1 MKIKGAFPVRWAA
14 QDGADGTGVTVASQQ
29 VKYASSTQGTNHP
42 TTGWQTSIPNV
53 ADGNFL
59 WTWLHLVFSDGKSTD
74 IYSTARQGIDG
85 RGIQS
90 SSVTYSQQAT
100 SVNPE
105 TITNWGG
112 FPSELTDGYW
122 LYTRTVITYS
132 DGAPSTSY
140 SVSQIGT
147 GSYYAGTA
155 EYFAAGVSPDTPP
168 EGYAAMGTYV
178 SGQIIQTTWK
188 QERPQLTA
196 ETPYLW
202 NFEISSDSRGNRYV
216 TDVICIGNFAKGIT
230 SIVETYAISAQN
242 SIPTGR
248 DYPSDIAEADW
259 KDEAHAVA
267 PTDAKRYQWN
277 KTTTTY
283 NDGSVQNNYHISA
296 VKGVDGKGAIY
307 IDLDNENDSM
317 LYDGSGNLISGN
329 MVSNIK
335 LYDNGSDKTS
345 GRTFSVDSSSGVT
358 ASIDDAVLTITA
370 MSANSGYVVVKCIY
384 NSVPYYARFTCKKV
398 IGADK
403 YELVCTPSALTFNED
418 TDTPRQTTV
427 TVSVYKTAQNGT
439 RELLQKLPT
448 GYTVK
453 RKWSDDENGTVMD
466 YADGEATFIPSYIWD
481 RYRVELKDAQGVV
494 LDYETIPICHV
505 KNGEKG
511 DSAFVLD
518 AENENIGFVVEN
530 NGRYSDSQS
539 RTIKINAYY
548 GAAKVT
554 SGVTY
559 SVETEE
565 NTDASV
571 SNYLSVSEVKDGE
584 ITIGTK
590 DDVVWTKDKVVNVKI
605 TATHA
610 TYGTRSIIISCV
622 PVFGGADA
630 DYYELQPSLDAI
642 TFSKTTD
649 GQSLTPSSRSLV
661 IQCKHIKKGVPEIV
675 DLPTGYAIR
684 YSYSE
689 YPTAP
694 SGANS
699 GTGYTSGQSIT
710 INSSTKNTMLY
721 IVLFNG
727 INVVDRESIPIL
739 KGGIDGNPA
748 LTMNLSNDISSFAS
762 DEDGT
767 ALDTTT
773 HSTIVSLF
781 LGTAPQNIT
790 EISAECSDVDM
801 AVECV
806 KDVNGKYTGEVI
818 VTVPSEIWY
827 AESNEVVITAK
838 CAASTL
844 SYEKV
849 FTLHNVSSGA
859 KGLPATLYELQP
871 SLDVLSFARNETGGY
886 SPATLQVYCGYIKIV
901 GSSRTSYA
909 GNDVNNLWKIDG
921 KYEIMGRYHK
931 ADGST
936 TGWTLAYK
944 LSNGTFTIQG
954 DSDYTAIE
962 FIFTSATEINQVSDS
977 DIFDREIVPVVRDG
991 ANGEAT
997 FYYVIPSAD
1006 KITRKHDGTL
1016 SPATINCKAYQKT
1029 GTDDPELVTSGAQ
1042 GSYDYYVGTA
1052 KYTVDNYTGGNITPT
1067 PWWTKIV
1074 FYLKSSDGVV
1084 LTQREILVE
1093 NEDVSPEQNLLN
1105 DTNFTNL
1112 LLDSSTNRYK
1122 SEVLGGEGV
1131 DGNNALFCNP
1141 DSLEKDAAPYT
1152 DVWSQF
1158 VSQPNDK
1165 RLLPSTW
1172 YTLSFYAKSLGYSQI
1187 DIKQSSNLYSF
1198 AKRRVYLSKA
1208 THILIIRGYASTL
1221 ALSADRELRVFVHND
1236 DWSWLTSA
1244 SIKQSAITEA
1254 GVSFTPPSE
1263 GTYNITSCCY
1273 VAGGGDA
1280 AAEQTVYLEWY
1291 RLRLANRQDRLIS
1304 YCYPNVIDTQQ
1315 VQVHDGNVID
1325 SRPSNGY
1332 NLVTLTQSWKR
1343 FYMVFKTKSTI
1354 PADVNRVLFRIPQDG
1369 NSIYLSQM
1377 KLERGVFPTT
1387 WTGSNHDTKGYS
1399 GAKPYFLKFSEI
1411 KGVATQVYQG
1421 VGDEEW
1427 YTIVYDDVN
1436 HTGWY
1441 TPVYSHLTSKDEVL
1455 TDASRWRMSNMQ
1467 FVATSVFFAQMAY
1480 IENLGV
1486 RNVLLSDGSTIEG
1499 GMCHSDKNDAGGSLG
1514 LGDVRFWL
1522 GAANPALGKIRG
1534 YKDGKFVAANGKA
1547 VFDPSGDV
1555 SLCDGNAKFD
1565 KDGNTTI
1572 ANLTATNGKFSG
1584 ELYSSEGRVGGFEI
1598 AEGRIG
1604 DMRDNAMLG
1613 NGMTITQSY
1622 VRAGVSDCY
1631 GAIGSDLSGSMV
1643 SGGAIQYAGYISCT
1657 RSNYKPETD
1666 MVPHTNYGMSVNV
1679 QNSETCIGMDVTVG
1693 NSSLQSIG
1701 LNFNIS
1707 GRNRCYA
1714 FCGNGTGVLRGLME
1728 GYRLNVMQFSDN
1740 DGETRMID
1748 LRNGKYVM
1756 LGVDRQN
1763 CSLLLPSLS
1772 NVCEALNIGH
1782 DSPGDIAVRLT
1793 IYCRWSTQSV
1803 RIIGR
1808 KHIEGQSWEYPLLRD
1823 NNNNDNWSV
1832 NMAEGDTLELL
1843 LTHCYA
1849 GREDSYNA
1857 YILSHM
1863 N

>member
-14 QDGADGTGVTVASQQ
+14 QNGTDGTGVTVASQQ

-42 TTGWQTSIPNV
+42 TTGWQTSIPKV

-59 WTWLHLVFSDGKSTD
+59 WTWLHLVFSDGKYTD
-74 IYSTARQGIDG
+74 IYSSTRQGIDG
-85 RGIQS
+85 RGLQS

-140 SVSQIGT
+140 SVYQIGT

-178 SGQIIQTTWK
+178 SGQTIQTTWK

-242 SIPTGR
+242 SVPSGR

-296 VKGVDGKGAIY
+296 VKGIDGKGAIY

-317 LYDGSGNLISGN
+317 LYDGSGNLLSGN

-358 ASIDDAVLTITA
+358 ASISGAVLTITA

-398 IGADK
+398 IGTDK
-403 YELVCTPSALTFNED
+403 YELVCTPSALIFNDD
-418 TDTPRQTTV
+418 TDTGSQITV
-427 TVSVYKTAQNGT
+427 TIQVYKTAQNGSRT
-439 RELLQKLPT
+439 LLQSLPT
-448 GYTVK
+448 GYSVI
-453 RKWSDDENGTVMD
+453 RKWTDTQTSGTAMS
-466 YADGEATFIPSYIWD
+466 YSSGKATFKPHDNLYD
-481 RYRVELKDAQGVV
+481 RYRIELLDASQNV
-494 LDYETIPICHV
+494 LDYETIPVNHV
-505 KNGEKG
+505 KNGEQG
-511 DSAFVLD
+511 ASSFVLD
-518 AENENIGFVVEN
+518 AENENVGFAVEN
-530 NGRYSDSQS
+530 NGRCSESQS
-539 RTIKINAYY
+539 RAIKINAYY

-559 SVETEE
+559 SVETEG
-565 NTDASV
+565 NTDASGCD
-571 SNYLSVSEVKDGE
+571 YLSVSEVQNGE
-584 ITIGTK
+584 ITIGTQ
-590 DDVVWTKDKVVNVKI
+590 DNIVWAKDKVVNVKI

-622 PVFGGADA
+622 PVFGGAD
-630 DYYELQPSLDAI
+630 
-642 TFSKTTD
+642 
-649 GQSLTPSSRSLV
+649 
-661 IQCKHIKKGVPEIV
+661 
-675 DLPTGYAIR
+675 
-684 YSYSE
+684 
-689 YPTAP
+689 
-694 SGANS
+694 
-699 GTGYTSGQSIT
+699 
-710 INSSTKNTMLY
+710 
-721 IVLFNG
+721 
-727 INVVDRESIPIL
+727 
-739 KGGIDGNPA
+739 
-748 LTMNLSNDISSFAS
+748 
-762 DEDGT
+762 
-767 ALDTTT
+767 
-773 HSTIVSLF
+773 
-781 LGTAPQNIT
+781 
-790 EISAECSDVDM
+790 
-801 AVECV
+801 
-806 KDVNGKYTGEVI
+806 
-818 VTVPSEIWY
+818 
-827 AESNEVVITAK
+827 
-838 CAASTL
+838 
-844 SYEKV
+844 
-849 FTLHNVSSGA
+849 
-859 KGLPATLYELQP
+859 GLPATLYELQP

-909 GNDVNNLWKIDG
+909 GNNVNNLWKIDN

-931 ADGST
+931 ADGSV
-936 TGWTLAYK
+936 TGWTWAK
-944 LSNGTFTIQG
+944 DLSNGTFTIQG
-954 DSDYTAIE
+954 SSDYTAIE
-962 FIFTSATEINQVSDS
+962 FIFTSATGVNQVSDS
-977 DIFDREIVPVVRDG
+977 NIFDREIVPVMRDG
-991 ANGEAT
+991 ANGETT
-997 FYYVIPSAD
+997 FYYTIPSAE

-1016 SPATINCKAYQKT
+1016 SPATINCKAYKKT

-1093 NEDVSPEQNLLN
+1093 NEDISPEQNLLN

-1122 SEVLGGEGV
+1122 SEVLEGEGV
-1131 DGNNALFCNP
+1131 DGSNALLCNP
-1141 DSLEKDAAPYT
+1141 DSLEKDAIPYT
-1152 DVWSQF
+1152 GVWTQS
-1158 VSQPNDK
+1158 VSQTNDK

-1172 YTLSFYAKSLGYSQI
+1172 YTLSFWAKTLGYSQI
-1187 DIKQSSNLYSF
+1187 DIKESSNRYGF
-1198 AKRRVYLSKA
+1198 ATQSVYLVVE
-1208 THILIIRGYASTL
+1208 THTLRIRGNASTL
-1221 ALSADRELRVFVHND
+1221 ALSANRELRVFIYND
-1236 DWSWLTSA
+1236 DWSWSA
-1244 SIKQSAITEA
+1244 SVGIKQSAITEA
-1254 GVSFTPPSE
+1254 EVYFTPPSE
-1263 GTYNITSCCY
+1263 GTYKITAYCY
-1273 VAGGGDA
+1273 LANAGHA

-1291 RLRLANRQDRLIS
+1291 RLRLANRQNKLHS

-1325 SRPSNGY
+1325 SRPSDGN

-1354 PADVNRVLFRIPQDG
+1354 PADVNSVLFRIPQNG

-1377 KLERGVFPTT
+1377 KLERGVFPTA
-1387 WTGSNHDTKGYS
+1387 WAGSNHDTKGYN
-1399 GAKPYFLKFSEI
+1399 GAKPDFQKFSQMQ
-1411 KGVATQVYQG
+1411 GVSKQVYQG
-1421 VGDEEW
+1421 VGEEEW
-1427 YTIVYDDVN
+1427 YTIVYDDIN

-1441 TPVYSHLTSKDEVL
+1441 TPVCSHLTSKGEVL
-1455 TDASRWRMSNMQ
+1455 TDTTKWRISNMQ

-1480 IENLGV
+1480 VENLGV

-1522 GAANPALGKIRG
+1522 GSANPALGKIRG
-1534 YKDGKFVAANGKA
+1534 YKDGKFVAADGKA

-1555 SLCDGNAKFD
+1555 TLCGGNAKFD

-1572 ANLTATNGKFSG
+1572 KKLIATEGSFEG
-1584 ELYSSEGRVGGFEI
+1584 EINASMYRENFVTYRMEGNTDFN
-1598 AEGRIG
+1598 IG
-1604 DMRDNAMLG
+1604 
-1613 NGMTITQSY
+1613 
-1622 VRAGVSDCY
+1622 Y
-1631 GAIGSDLSGSMV
+1631 GANPYAAIIELCRLSTSYTGHFRLPTPSENNKGV
-1643 SGGAIQYAGYISCT
+1643 RVRFVAYLNIKRFEGGADLDTPKPILVVPNYQLFHGDFCSYAVLTFLNGITS
-1657 RSNYKPETD
+1657 
-1666 MVPHTNYGMSVNV
+1666 
-1679 QNSETCIGMDVTVG
+1679 G
-1693 NSSLQSIG
+1693 N
-1701 LNFNIS
+1701 
-1707 GRNRCYA
+1707 
-1714 FCGNGTGVLRGLME
+1714 E
-1728 GYRLNVMQFSDN
+1728 GA
-1740 DGETRMID
+1740 I
-1748 LRNGKYVM
+1748 
-1756 LGVDRQN
+1756 
-1763 CSLLLPSLS
+1763 
-1772 NVCEALNIGH
+1772 
-1782 DSPGDIAVRLT
+1782 
-1793 IYCRWSTQSV
+1793 
-1803 RIIGR
+1803 
-1808 KHIEGQSWEYPLLRD
+1808 
-1823 NNNNDNWSV
+1823 
-1832 NMAEGDTLELL
+1832 LELIS
-1843 LTHCYA
+1843 T
-1849 GREDSYNA
+1849 GQEWRVIES
-1857 YILSHM
+1857 SHVHAVLY
-1863 N
+1863 